1 MIGWLVKKMFD
12 RTVKSAEYFMRN
24 DPRVKTAVISASAA
38 IQKSEDDLMRPLTL
52 RYGGTPE
59 EIADKARRTGLSY
72 YKYIKLL
79 MLGEKYFKWL
89 EKLTWTDECRQETV
103 KKHGLS
109 SLEEWK
115 AYCLGENWDE
125 YIKAWHEKNAEGLTH
140 IEAWRKEHAE
150 TES

>member
-72 YKYIKLL
+72 YKYIKLF

-89 EKLTWTDECRQETV
+89 EKLTWTDE
-103 KKHGLS
+103 
-109 SLEEWK
+109 

-125 YIKAWHEKNAEGLTH
+125 YIKAWHEKNSEGLTH